1 MPLPE
6 RRGLHAGGRELTA
19 APVVVVEP
27 EIVLERVRPHD
38 VVLAVGEA
46 QHDTAGGVFPSGD
59 RLELQRHV
67 DIGIRARRRDDHIEF
82 VPRCSLDEHLLAARR
97 AGHLF
102 HRPLAVHRRPAFDPF
117 RLEVELVSGHVVWHF
132 ELLHG
137 VRRAKSRPPRA
148 RHEGSHRGFEHR
160 SAREIHRCVLRQRA
174 CLQSSF
180 SETVFHSVP
189 LISVTSATG
198 WPSFRLGMTLTAR

>member
-1 MPLPE
+1 MSCSALSLSTAARDAADGEVIEGRDGIGLRPQADAAGLEPGVTVVEVQRAVEPRLYVIANRHDPDRMPLPE

-27 EIVLERVRPHD
+27 EIVLERVRPHE

-102 HRPLAVHRRPAFDPF
+102 H
-117 RLEVELVSGHVVWHF
+117 
-132 ELLHG
+132 
-137 VRRAKSRPPRA
+137 
-148 RHEGSHRGFEHR
+148 
-160 SAREIHRCVLRQRA
+160 
-174 CLQSSF
+174 
-180 SETVFHSVP
+180 SVP
-189 LISVTSATG
+189 LISVTTATG
-198 WPSFRLGMTLTAR
+198 WPSFRVGMTLTAR